1 MTMTKNLAPAPAHR
15 RPWQRPLL
23 GILCALALLPLAI
36 PTQAQPEQT
45 QAPAQAP
52 QRFRVM
58 PTPQALTPAEVAQV
72 QVQVHAQEVLARMK
86 AAQTQPQRLLPRV
99 LTWQTPAAATPI
111 ELRRLDVQATIVA
124 RTAATRIELELFNPN
139 GRQLEVQLQ
148 FPLAEGQSV
157 TGFAL
162 DIDGELRPA
171 VPVEK
176 AKGRQVF
183 EDITRARVDPALL
196 ESVGGNHHRLRV
208 YPLPAQ
214 GSRRVV
220 LELSEVLPNAA
231 APVWR
236 LPLGLQAP
244 ATRLD
249 VSVRVAG
256 VAPGDVKAQLGTL
269 GMAARAEGADT
280 HIALVGAQHSRG
292 EELRVELPA
301 QASTWFSRPQPLV
314 ATQRFDGASYF
325 YAEVP
330 AAARSAERARP
341 ERVGL
346 VWDASG
352 SGAARDHARELAL
365 LDGWLRRLGTVEV
378 LLQPVRDVAG
388 PIERFAVQGG
398 NWAALRDRLKGMAY
412 DGATQAAALR
422 APEDVQMALVFSDGL
437 GNWGSGPDAAAL
449 PAQPVPTYAV
459 TASAGSNA
467 AGLRRMADASGGGYL
482 DLMAV
487 STTQALDA
495 LAQQAPRVEVATSE
509 GAEDVELASALPEQ
523 GRIALAG
530 RFTGPEAVVTLQWP
544 QPGGKSETRTLR
556 IAAPA
561 ADSTTVPAPGVA
573 AHRWAAL
580 RMARLES
587 EGERQR
593 AAVRRLGQAFRIASR
608 ETSLIVLDTV
618 QDYARHNIE
627 PPPAL
632 RARWAQLRT
641 DTASREAATRA
652 QHLDRIARQFD
663 EKLAWWDKDFPKD
676 EAPPRLKEQAR
687 GGAVGMSAAPPP
699 PTPSPAVL
707 PKMDGFSTNRS
718 TASTGT
724 RGLTREAPFAP
735 GADALAAAPGRAA
748 ASPSASIQLRAWQ
761 PDAPYLRRL
770 RSAGS
775 VQDLEAIYLDERPSH
790 TNSTAFFLDVADL
803 LYERGH
809 GALARRVLSNL
820 AEMELEN
827 RHVLRILAYRLLQ
840 AGDTAV
846 ALPVLRTVL
855 ALSPDEPQSWRDL
868 GLALAKAG
876 QPQAAVDQ
884 LWQVVAKPW
893 AGRFPGVELIALAE
907 LNAIVAQAQADG
919 KTVNTQAVDPRLL
932 RNLPLD
938 LRAVL
943 SWDADNTDIDLY
955 VLDPNGEEAY
965 FANRLTY
972 QGGRMSADFTGGYG
986 PEEFSLKH
994 AKPGT
999 YTVRARF
1006 YGHRQQVVAPATTLM
1021 LRFSTG
1027 FGTPAQKDEDVVLRL
1042 TGQGDTVT
1050 VGRFTIGPR
1059 P

>member
-1 MTMTKNLAPAPAHR
+1 MTMTTTRAPAPAHH
-15 RPWQRPLL
+15 RPWQRTLL
-23 GILCALALLPLAI
+23 GVLCALAFLPLTA
-36 PTQAQPEQT
+36 PVGAQPEQ
-45 QAPAQAP
+45 PV
-52 QRFRVM
+52 QRFLTM
-58 PTPQALTPAEVAQV
+58 PSPQGHV
-72 QVQVHAQEVLARMK
+72 Q
-86 AAQTQPQRLLPRV
+86 PPRV

-111 ELRRLDVQATIVA
+111 ELRRLDVQATIVG
-124 RTAATRIELELFNPN
+124 RIAATRIELELFNPN
-139 GRQLEVQLQ
+139 GRQLEAQLQ

-256 VAPGDVKAQLGTL
+256 VAPGAVKAQLGTL

-280 HIALVGAQHSRG
+280 RIALVGAQNSRG

-301 QASTWFSRPQPLV
+301 QSSSWFSRPQPLV
-314 ATQRFDGASYF
+314 ATQRFAGASYF

-330 AAARSAERARP
+330 VAARSAERARP

-352 SGAARDHARELAL
+352 SGTGRDHARELAL

-388 PIERFAVQGG
+388 PIERFSVLGG
-398 NWAALRDRLKGMAY
+398 NWSALRDRLKGMAY

-422 APEDVQMALVFSDGL
+422 APEGVQMALVFSDGL
-437 GNWGSGPDAAAL
+437 GNWGATNNGGDATAL
-449 PAQPVPTYAV
+449 PAQPVPTYALS
-459 TASAGSNA
+459 ASAGSNA

-482 DLMAV
+482 DLLAV
-487 STTQALDA
+487 STAQALDA
-495 LAQQAPRVEVATSE
+495 LAQQAPRVQVATSE
-509 GAEDVELASALPEQ
+509 GADDVELASALPEQ

-530 RFTGPEAVVTLQWP
+530 RFTGAEAIVTLQWP
-544 QPGGKSETRTLR
+544 LPDGKSETRSLR
-556 IAAPA
+556 IQAPTA
-561 ADSTTVPAPGVA
+561 EAITAPGVA

-580 RMARLES
+580 RMARLEA

-618 QDYARHNIE
+618 QDYARHGIE
-627 PPPAL
+627 PPPTL

-641 DTASREAATRA
+641 DSAGRDAATRA

-676 EAPPRLKEQAR
+676 DAPPKLKEQAR
-687 GGAVGMSAAPPP
+687 GGAVGISAAPPP
-699 PTPSPAVL
+699 APIPAPAPLKLGPAGTTSIAPTGTKA
-707 PKMDGFSTNRS
+707 F
-718 TASTGT
+718 T
-724 RGLTREAPFAP
+724 RGLAAEP
-735 GADALAAAPGRAA
+735 GIDAMAAAPWRAA
-748 ASPSASIQLRAWQ
+748 AAPSASIQLRAWQ

-770 RSAGS
+770 RAAGT
-775 VQDLEAIYLDERPSH
+775 VEDMEAIYLDERPSH

-803 LYERGH
+803 LYERGQP
-809 GALARRVLSNL
+809 ALARRVLSNL

-840 AGDTAV
+840 AGDTAA
-846 ALPVLRTVL
+846 ALPVLRSVL
-855 ALSPDEPQSWRDL
+855 ALAPDEPQSWRDL

-884 LWQVVAKPW
+884 LWQVVSKPW

-907 LNAIVAQAQADG
+907 LNAIVAQAQTDG
-919 KTVNTQAVDPRLL
+919 KTVNTQAVDQRLL

-943 SWDADNTDIDLY
+943 AWDADNTDIDLY

-965 FANRLTY
+965 FGNRLTY

-1006 YGHRQQVVAPATTLM
+1006 YGHRQQVVAPAATLM
-1021 LRFSTG
+1021 LRLSTG
-1027 FGTPAQKDEDVVLRL
+1027 FGTPSQKDEDVVLRL

-1050 VGRFTIGPR
+1050 VGRFTIGKP
-1059 P
+1059 

>member
-1 MTMTKNLAPAPAHR
+1 MTKNLAPAPAHR
-15 RPWQRPLL
+15 RPCQRPLL
-23 GILCALALLPLAI
+23 GILCALALLPLAV

-45 QAPAQAP
+45 QAPAQTP

-72 QVQVHAQEVLARMK
+72 QVHAQEVLARMK
-86 AAQTQPQRLLPRV
+86 AAQAQTQPQRLLPRV

-111 ELRRLDVQATIVA
+111 ELRRLDVQATIVG

-139 GRQLEVQLQ
+139 GRQLEAQLQ

-236 LPLGLQAP
+236 LPVGLQAP

-256 VAPGDVKAQLGTL
+256 VAPGGVSAQLGTL
-269 GMAARAEGADT
+269 RMPARAEGADT

-314 ATQRFDGASYF
+314 TTQRFEGASYF

-330 AAARSAERARP
+330 VAARSAERARP

-388 PIERFAVQGG
+388 PVERFSVQAG
-398 NWAALRDRLKGMAY
+398 NWTALRDRLKGMAY

-422 APEDVQMALVFSDGL
+422 APDGVQMALVFSDGL

-482 DLMAV
+482 DLLAV

-495 LAQQAPRVEVATSE
+495 LAQQAPRMEVAASE

-561 ADSTTVPAPGVA
+561 ADATTDPTPGVA

-593 AAVRRLGQAFRIASR
+593 AAVRRLGQAFRIAGR

-618 QDYARHNIE
+618 QDYARHDIE

-676 EAPPRLKEQAR
+676 EAPPKLKEQAR

-699 PTPSPAVL
+699 PAPAAL
-707 PKMDGFSTNRS
+707 PKLEFAQQRTSPI
-718 TASTGT
+718 APTGT
-724 RGLTREAPFAP
+724 RGLRREAMPFAP
-735 GADALAAAPGRAA
+735 GADALAAAPARSAGAP
-748 ASPSASIQLRAWQ
+748 PSASIQLRAWQ

-770 RSAGS
+770 RAASL
-775 VQDLEAIYLDERPSH
+775 VHDLEAIYLDERPSH

-809 GALARRVLSNL
+809 SALARRVLSNL

-846 ALPVLRTVL
+846 ALPVLRSVL
-855 ALSPDEPQSWRDL
+855 ALAPDEPQSWRDL

-907 LNAIVAQAQADG
+907 LNAIAAQAQAAG
-919 KTVNTQAVDPRLL
+919 QPVNTSAVDPRLL

-943 SWDADNTDIDLY
+943 SWDADNTDIDLH

-965 FANRLTY
+965 YAHRLTY

-986 PEEFSLKH
+986 PEEFSLKN

-1021 LRFSTG
+1021 LRLSTG

-1042 TGQGDTVT
+1042 TGQGDMVT
-1050 VGRFTIGPR
+1050 VGSFTIGPR

>member
-1 MTMTKNLAPAPAHR
+1 MTTTRASMSSPMPVHR
-15 RPWQRPLL
+15 LGWHRALL
-23 GILCALALLPLAI
+23 GLCSAMALLPWTTPAA
-36 PTQAQPEQT
+36 AQPEQAR
-45 QAPAQAP
+45 APLLQNFP
-52 QRFRVM
+52 HQRTIRWVV
-58 PTPQALTPAEVAQV
+58 PE
-72 QVQVHAQEVLARMK
+72 AR
-86 AAQTQPQRLLPRV
+86 
-99 LTWQTPAAATPI
+99 TPI
-111 ELRRLDVQATIVA
+111 ELRRLDVQTTIVG

-139 GRQLEVQLQ
+139 GRLLEAQLQ

-183 EDITRARVDPALL
+183 EDVTRARVDPALL

-220 LELSEVLPNAA
+220 LELSEVLPNTA

-236 LPLGLQAP
+236 LPLGLQTP

-249 VSVRVAG
+249 VSIRVAG
-256 VAPGDVKAQLGTL
+256 VAPGGVTAHLGTL
-269 GMAARAEGADT
+269 RMPARAEGADT
-280 HIALVGAQHSRG
+280 RIALLGAQNSRG

-301 QASTWFSRPQPLV
+301 ASSTWVTRPQPMV
-314 ATQRFDGASYF
+314 ATQRFDGTSYF

-330 AAARSAERARP
+330 VAARSAERARP
-341 ERVGL
+341 VRAGL

-352 SGAARDHARELAL
+352 SGAARDHAREFAL
-365 LDGWLRRLGTVEV
+365 LDAWLRRLGTVEV

-388 PIERFAVQGG
+388 PVERFVVQGG

-422 APEDVQMALVFSDGL
+422 APEGVQMALVFSDGL
-437 GNWGSGPDAAAL
+437 GNWGATNDNSGDATAM

-459 TASAGSNA
+459 TAIAGNNA
-467 AGLRRMADASGGGYL
+467 AALRRMAEASGGGYL
-482 DLMAV
+482 DLLTLTNA
-487 STTQALDA
+487 QALDA
-495 LAQQAPRVEVATSE
+495 LAQQAPRVQVVASE
-509 GAEDVELASALPEQ
+509 GADDVELASALPEQ
-523 GRIALAG
+523 GRIALVG
-530 RFTGPEAVVTLQWP
+530 RFTAPEAVITLQWP
-544 QPGGKSETRTLR
+544 LPGGQSETRSLR
-556 IAAPA
+556 IAAPVA
-561 ADSTTVPAPGVA
+561 QNSSNTIATDLTPGVA

-618 QDYARHNIE
+618 QDYARHGIE

-641 DTASREAATRA
+641 DTASRDAANRA

-676 EAPPRLKEQAR
+676 EAPPKAKPQEQAR
-687 GGAVGMSAAPPP
+687 GGALGVSAAPPA
-699 PTPSPAVL
+699 PAPAAQSTL
-707 PKMDGFSTNRS
+707 QHLFSGPANRP

-724 RGLTREAPFAP
+724 KGLTREAPFSP
-735 GADALAAAPGRAA
+735 SADALAAAPARAA
-748 ASPSASIQLRAWQ
+748 TAPSASIQLRAWQ

-770 RSAGS
+770 RAAGS
-775 VQDLEAIYLDERPSH
+775 IEDLEAIYLDERPSH

-809 GALARRVLSNL
+809 PALARRVLSNL

-827 RHVLRILAYRLLQ
+827 RNVLRILAYRLLQ
-840 AGDTAV
+840 ADDTAV

-868 GLALAKAG
+868 GLALAKAN

-884 LWQVVAKPW
+884 LWQVVSKPW

-919 KTVNTQAVDPRLL
+919 KAVNTQAVDPRLL

-943 SWDADNTDIDLY
+943 AWDADNTDIDLY

-965 FANRLTY
+965 YGNRLTY

-986 PEEFSLKH
+986 PEEFSLKN

-1021 LRFSTG
+1021 LRLSTG
-1027 FGTPAQKDEDVVLRL
+1027 FGTPAQKDEEVVLRL
-1042 TGQGDTVT
+1042 AGQGDMVT
-1050 VGRFTIGPR
+1050 VGSFTIGR

>member
-1 MTMTKNLAPAPAHR
+1 MTMTTTRTPAPAHH
-15 RPWQRPLL
+15 RPWQRTLL
-23 GILCALALLPLAI
+23 GVLGALAFLPLTA
-36 PTQAQPEQT
+36 PVGAQPEQ
-45 QAPAQAP
+45 PM
-52 QRFRVM
+52 QRFLTM
-58 PTPQALTPAEVAQV
+58 PSPQGHV
-72 QVQVHAQEVLARMK
+72 QPLRI
-86 AAQTQPQRLLPRV
+86 
-99 LTWQTPAAATPI
+99 LTWQVPAAATPI
-111 ELRRLDVQATIVA
+111 ELRRLDVQATIVG

-139 GRQLEVQLQ
+139 GRQLEAQLQ

-183 EDITRARVDPALL
+183 EDVTRPRVDPALL

-208 YPLPAQ
+208 YPLPAN

-220 LELSEVLPNAA
+220 LELAEVLPNAS

-256 VAPGDVKAQLGTL
+256 VAPGAVKAQLGTL
-269 GMAARAEGADT
+269 GMPARAEGDDT
-280 HIALVGAQHSRG
+280 RIALVGAQNSRG

-301 QASTWFSRPQPLV
+301 QSSNWLSRPQPLV

-330 AAARSAERARP
+330 VAARSTERARP
-341 ERVGL
+341 QRVGL

-352 SGAARDHARELAL
+352 SGAGRDHARELAL
-365 LDGWLRRLGTVEV
+365 LDGWLRSLGTVEV
-378 LLQPVRDVAG
+378 LLKPVRDVAG
-388 PIERFAVQGG
+388 PIERFNVQGG
-398 NWAALRDRLKGMAY
+398 NWSALRDRLKGMAY

-422 APEDVQMALVFSDGL
+422 APEGVQMALVFSDGL
-437 GNWGSGPDAAAL
+437 GNWGADPNPTAL
-449 PAQPVPTYAV
+449 PPQPVPTYAV

-482 DLMAV
+482 DLLAV
-487 STTQALDA
+487 STAQALGA
-495 LAQQAPRVEVATSE
+495 LAQQAPRVEVAASE
-509 GAEDVELASALPEQ
+509 GADDVELASTLREQ
-523 GRIALAG
+523 GSIALAG
-530 RFTGPEAVVTLQWP
+530 RFTGAEALVTLQWP
-544 QPGGKSETRTLR
+544 LPDGKSETRTLR

-561 ADSTTVPAPGVA
+561 ADTPDLAPGVA

-580 RMARLES
+580 RMARLEA

-618 QDYARHNIE
+618 QDYARHDIE

-632 RARWAQLRT
+632 RPRWAQLRT
-641 DTASREAATRA
+641 DSAGRDAATRA

-663 EKLAWWDKDFPKD
+663 EKTAWWDKDFPKD
-676 EAPPRLKEQAR
+676 EAPPNAKDQAR
-687 GGAVGMSAAPPP
+687 GGAVAMSAAPPP
-699 PTPSPAVL
+699 PSPAVL
-707 PKMDGFSTNRS
+707 PKMDGFTTNRP
-718 TASTGT
+718 TATTGV
-724 RGLTREAPFAP
+724 RGLAREAPFAP
-735 GADALAAAPGRAA
+735 GADALAAAPGRATA
-748 ASPSASIQLRAWQ
+748 APSASIQLRAWQ

-770 RSAGS
+770 RAAASIE
-775 VQDLEAIYLDERPSH
+775 DLEAIYLDERPSH

-803 LYERGH
+803 LYERGQP
-809 GALARRVLSNL
+809 ALARRVLSNL

-846 ALPVLRTVL
+846 ALPVLRSVL
-855 ALSPDEPQSWRDL
+855 ALAPDEPQSWRDL

-907 LNAIVAQAQADG
+907 LNAIAAQAQAAG
-919 KTVNTQAVDPRLL
+919 QPVNTSAVDPRLL

-943 SWDADNTDIDLY
+943 SWDADNTDIDLW
-955 VLDPNGEEAY
+955 VVDPNGEEAY
-965 FANRLTY
+965 FGNRLTY

-986 PEEFSLKH
+986 PEEFSLKN

-1021 LRFSTG
+1021 LRLSTG

-1042 TGQGDTVT
+1042 TGRGDMVT
-1050 VGRFTIGPR
+1050 VGSFTIGKP
-1059 P
+1059 

>member
-1 MTMTKNLAPAPAHR
+1 MTMTFAPAPRRQHR
-15 RPWQRPLL
+15 AWQRTLL
-23 GILCALALLPLAI
+23 GGLCALVLLPLSHAQRVV
-36 PTQAQPEQT
+36 PTQQANAQ
-45 QAPAQAP
+45 AQAP
-52 QRFRVM
+52 
-58 PTPQALTPAEVAQV
+58 LVAV
-72 QVQVHAQEVLARMK
+72 Q
-86 AAQTQPQRLLPRV
+86 PPRT
-99 LTWQTPAAATPI
+99 LTWQVPEARTPI
-111 ELRRLDVQATIVA
+111 ELRRLDVQATIVG

-139 GRQLEVQLQ
+139 SRMLEAQLQ

-171 VPVEK
+171 VPVDK

-208 YPLPAQ
+208 YPLPAL

-231 APVWR
+231 APAWR

-249 VSVRVAG
+249 VSVLVAG
-256 VAPGDVKAQLGTL
+256 VAPGGVSAQLGTL
-269 GMAARAEGADT
+269 RMPTRAEGADT
-280 HIALVGAQHSRG
+280 RIALVGARHSRG
-292 EELRVELPA
+292 EELRVQLQAPTGRARPA
-301 QASTWFSRPQPLV
+301 KTQAMT
-314 ATQRFDGASYF
+314 ATQRFDRTSYF

-330 AAARSAERARP
+330 VAARSAERARP

-388 PIERFAVQGG
+388 PIERFSVQAG
-398 NWAALRDRLKGMAY
+398 NWTALRDRLKAMAY

-422 APEDVQMALVFSDGL
+422 APEGVQMALVFSDGL
-437 GNWGSGPDAAAL
+437 GNWGTDNDPAAL
-449 PAQPVPTYAV
+449 PAQAVPTYAV
-459 TASAGSNA
+459 SAIAGSNA
-467 AGLRRMADASGGGYL
+467 AALRRMAEASGGGYL
-482 DLMAV
+482 DLLALT
-487 STTQALDA
+487 SAQALEA
-495 LAQQAPRVEVATSE
+495 LAQQAPRVEVVASE
-509 GAEDVELASALPEQ
+509 GADDVELASALPEQ

-530 RFTGPEAVVTLQWP
+530 RFTGPQALVTLQWP
-544 QPGGKSETRTLR
+544 LPGGQIETRTLR

-561 ADSTTVPAPGVA
+561 ADTPDLATGVA

-580 RMARLES
+580 RMARLEA

-618 QDYARHNIE
+618 QDYARHDIE

-641 DTASREAATRA
+641 DASSREAATRA
-652 QHLDRIARQFD
+652 QHLERIARQFD
-663 EKLAWWDKDFPKD
+663 EKAAWWDKDFPKD
-676 EAPPRLKEQAR
+676 DGPPKPQDQTGSGTVA
-687 GGAVGMSAAPPP
+687 MSAAPA
-699 PTPSPAVL
+699 PAA
-707 PKMDGFSTNRS
+707 MAQS
-718 TASTGT
+718 
-724 RGLTREAPFAP
+724 APAFAP
-735 GADALAAAPGRAA
+735 APSGQAAARSMAAPAPGGDA
-748 ASPSASIQLRAWQ
+748 ASATPRAASIQLRAWQ

-770 RSAGS
+770 RAASS

-809 GALARRVLSNL
+809 PALARRVLSNL

-868 GLALAKAG
+868 GLALAQAG
-876 QPQAAVDQ
+876 QAQAAVDQ
-884 LWQVVAKPW
+884 LWQVVSKPW

-907 LNAIVAQAQADG
+907 LNAIVAQAQAHG
-919 KTVNTQAVDPRLL
+919 KTVNTQAVDQRLL

-943 SWDADNTDIDLY
+943 SWDADNTDIDLH
-955 VLDPNGEEAY
+955 VVDPNGDEAY
-965 FANRLTY
+965 YAHRLTY

-986 PEEFSLKH
+986 PEEFSLKN

-1021 LRFSTG
+1021 LRLSTG
-1027 FGTPAQKDEDVVLRL
+1027 FGTPAQKDENVVLRL
-1042 TGQGDTVT
+1042 TGQGDMVT
-1050 VGRFTIGPR
+1050 VGSFTIGR

>member
-1 MTMTKNLAPAPAHR
+1 MTTTLAPAPVQL

-23 GILCALALLPLAI
+23 GLLCALALLPLAA
-36 PTQAQPEQT
+36 PTHAQPEQS
-45 QAPAQAP
+45 AP

-58 PTPQALTPAEVAQV
+58 PTPQANGQGMQGHL
-72 QVQVHAQEVLARMK
+72 
-86 AAQTQPQRLLPRV
+86 QPPRI

-111 ELRRLDVQATIVA
+111 ELRRLDVQATIVG

-139 GRQLEVQLQ
+139 GRVLEAQLQ

-208 YPLPAQ
+208 YPLPAN

-220 LELSEVLPNAA
+220 LELNEVLPNAA

-236 LPLGLQAP
+236 LPLGLQAS

-256 VAPGDVKAQLGTL
+256 MAPGGVSAQLGTL
-269 GMAARAEGADT
+269 RMPARAEGADT
-280 HIALVGAQHSRG
+280 RIALVGAQNSRG
-292 EELRVELPA
+292 EELRVQLPA
-301 QASTWFSRPQPLV
+301 TPQAAQPMT

-330 AAARSAERARP
+330 VAARSAERARP

-352 SGAARDHARELAL
+352 SGAGRDHGREFAL
-365 LDGWLRRLGTVEV
+365 LDAWLRRLGTVEV

-388 PIERFAVQGG
+388 PVERFSVQGG
-398 NWAALRDRLKGMAY
+398 NWSALRDRLKGMAY

-422 APEDVQMALVFSDGL
+422 APEGVQMALVFSDGL
-437 GNWGSGPDAAAL
+437 GNWGTANDATAL

-459 TASAGSNA
+459 GAIAGSNA
-467 AGLRRMADASGGGYL
+467 AALRRMAEASGGTYL
-482 DLMAV
+482 DLLAL
-487 STTQALDA
+487 TNAQALEA
-495 LAQQAPRVEVATSE
+495 LAQQAPRVEVTASD
-509 GAEDVELASALPEQ
+509 GADDVELASALPEQ

-544 QPGGKSETRTLR
+544 LPGGKSETRSLR
-556 IAAPA
+556 IKAPA
-561 ADSTTVPAPGVA
+561 ADDAPADLATGVA

-608 ETSLIVLDTV
+608 ETSLIVLETV
-618 QDYARHNIE
+618 QDYARHDIE

-641 DTASREAATRA
+641 DTAGRDAATRA

-663 EKLAWWDKDFPKD
+663 EKQAWWDKDFPKD
-676 EAPPRLKEQAR
+676 DAPPKPKEQAR
-687 GGAVGMSAAPPP
+687 GGAVAMSAAPPP
-699 PTPSPAVL
+699 PSPAPMAKREDSAAAPRNSPIAPTGARGLAREATPS
-707 PKMDGFSTNRS
+707 
-718 TASTGT
+718 
-724 RGLTREAPFAP
+724 AP

-748 ASPSASIQLRAWQ
+748 AAPTASIQLRAWQ

-770 RSAGS
+770 RAAGS
-775 VQDLEAIYLDERPSH
+775 VEDLDATYLDERPSH

-809 GALARRVLSNL
+809 GALAQRVLSNL

-840 AGDTAV
+840 AGDTAT
-846 ALPVLRTVL
+846 ALPVLRSVL
-855 ALSPDEPQSWRDL
+855 ALAPDEPQSWRDL
-868 GLALAKAG
+868 GLALARAG
-876 QPQAAVDQ
+876 QHQAAVDQ

-907 LNAIVAQAQADG
+907 LNAIAAQAQAAG
-919 KTVNTQAVDPRLL
+919 TPVNTRAIDPRLL
-932 RNLPLD
+932 RNLPLE

-943 SWDADNTDIDLY
+943 AWDADNTDIDLY
-955 VLDPNGEEAY
+955 VVDPNGDEAY
-965 FANRLTY
+965 FGHRLTY

-986 PEEFSLKH
+986 PEEFSLKN

-1021 LRFSTG
+1021 LRLSTG
-1027 FGTPAQKDEDVVLRL
+1027 FGTPAQKDQDVVLRL
-1042 TGQGDTVT
+1042 TGRGDTVT
-1050 VGRFTIGPR
+1050 VGSFTIGAR

>member
-1 MTMTKNLAPAPAHR
+1 MTMTTTPAPAPAHH
-15 RPWQRPLL
+15 RPRQRTLL
-23 GILCALALLPLAI
+23 GVLCALALLPLA
-36 PTQAQPEQT
+36 THVGAQPEQ
-45 QAPAQAP
+45 A
-52 QRFRVM
+52 
-58 PTPQALTPAEVAQV
+58 
-72 QVQVHAQEVLARMK
+72 
-86 AAQTQPQRLLPRV
+86 PQRLLTKPMPQGHVQVLPSQPPRI

-111 ELRRLDVQATIVA
+111 ELRRLDVQATIVG

-139 GRQLEVQLQ
+139 GRQLEAQLQ

-256 VAPGDVKAQLGTL
+256 VAPGAVKAQLGTL
-269 GMAARAEGADT
+269 GMAARVEGADT
-280 HIALVGAQHSRG
+280 RIALVGAQHSRG

-330 AAARSAERARP
+330 VAARSAERARP

-352 SGAARDHARELAL
+352 SGAARDHAREFAL

-388 PIERFAVQGG
+388 PVERFSVQAG
-398 NWAALRDRLKGMAY
+398 NWTALRDRLKGMAY

-422 APEDVQMALVFSDGL
+422 APDGVQMALVFSDGL
-437 GNWGSGPDAAAL
+437 GNWGTDKDAATL

-467 AGLRRMADASGGGYL
+467 AGLRRMAEASGGGYL
-482 DLMAV
+482 DLLAV
-487 STTQALDA
+487 STTQALEA
-495 LAQQAPRVEVATSE
+495 LAQQAPRVEVAASE

-580 RMARLES
+580 RMARLEA

-618 QDYARHNIE
+618 QDYARHDIE

-676 EAPPRLKEQAR
+676 EAPPKLKEQAR

-699 PTPSPAVL
+699 PAPAAL
-707 PKMDGFSTNRS
+707 PKLEFAPQRTSPI
-718 TASTGT
+718 APTGT
-724 RGLTREAPFAP
+724 RGLRREAMPFAP
-735 GADALAAAPGRAA
+735 GADALAAAPARSAGAP
-748 ASPSASIQLRAWQ
+748 PSASIQLRACQ

-770 RSAGS
+770 RAASS
-775 VQDLEAIYLDERPSH
+775 VNDLEAIYLDERPSH

-803 LYERGH
+803 LYERGQP
-809 GALARRVLSNL
+809 ALARRVLSNL

-846 ALPVLRTVL
+846 ALPVLRSVL
-855 ALSPDEPQSWRDL
+855 ALAPDEPQSWRDL

-884 LWQVVAKPW
+884 LWQVVSKPW

-907 LNAIVAQAQADG
+907 LNAIVAQAQTDG
-919 KTVNTQAVDPRLL
+919 KTLNTQAVDPRLL

-943 SWDADNTDIDLY
+943 AWDADNTDIDLW
-955 VLDPNGEEAY
+955 VVDPNGEQAY
-965 FANRLTY
+965 YGNRLTY

-986 PEEFSLKH
+986 PEEFSLKN

-1021 LRFSTG
+1021 LRLSTG

-1042 TGQGDTVT
+1042 TGRGDTVT
-1050 VGRFTIGPR
+1050 VGNFTIGPR

>member
-1 MTMTKNLAPAPAHR
+1 MTMTQTLAAAPAQR
-15 RPWQRPLL
+15 RPWQRTMRGL
-23 GILCALALLPLAI
+23 LCALALLPLAA
-36 PTQAQPEQT
+36 PTQAQPEQEM
-45 QAPAQAP
+45 QQH
-52 QRFRVM
+52 RFRVM
-58 PTPQALTPAEVAQV
+58 PTPQS
-72 QVQVHAQEVLARMK
+72 HAQ
-86 AAQTQPQRLLPRV
+86 PPRV
-99 LTWQTPAAATPI
+99 LTWQVRGAATPI
-111 ELRRLDVQATIVA
+111 ELRRLDVQATIVG

-139 GRQLEVQLQ
+139 ARVLEAQLQ

-183 EDITRARVDPALL
+183 EDVTRARVDPALL

-208 YPLPAQ
+208 YPLPAN

-256 VAPGDVKAQLGTL
+256 VAPGGVSAQLGTL
-269 GMAARAEGADT
+269 RMPARAEGADT
-280 HIALVGAQHSRG
+280 RIALVGAQHAAG

-301 QASTWFSRPQPLV
+301 QSSTWFSRPQPLV
-314 ATQRFDGASYF
+314 ATQRFEGASYF

-330 AAARSAERARP
+330 VAARSTERARP

-388 PIERFAVQGG
+388 PIERFNVQGG
-398 NWAALRDRLKGMAY
+398 NWSALRDRLKGMAY

-422 APEDVQMALVFSDGL
+422 APESVQMALVFSDGL
-437 GNWGSGPDAAAL
+437 GNWGATHSSGDATAL
-449 PAQPVPTYAV
+449 PTQPVPTYAV
-459 TASAGSNA
+459 GASAGSNA
-467 AGLRRMADASGGGYL
+467 AGLRRMAEASGGNYL
-482 DLMAV
+482 DLLAL
-487 STTQALDA
+487 TTAQALDA
-495 LAQQAPRVEVATSE
+495 LAQQAPRVQVVNSE
-509 GAEDVELASALPEQ
+509 GADDVELASALPEQ

-530 RFTGPEAVVTLQWP
+530 RFTGAEAVVTLQWP
-544 QPGGKSETRTLR
+544 LPGGKSETQSLR

-561 ADSTTVPAPGVA
+561 APAVPAAGSTTDPAPGVA

-580 RMARLES
+580 RMARLEA

-593 AAVRRLGQAFRIASR
+593 AAVRRLGQAFRMASR

-618 QDYARHNIE
+618 QDYARHDIE

-663 EKLAWWDKDFPKD
+663 EKTAWWDKDFPKD
-676 EAPPRLKEQAR
+676 EAPPKPSPTPKALEQAR
-687 GGAVGMSAAPPP
+687 GGAVGVSAAPPAP
-699 PTPSPAVL
+699 APAPAPMPKLNFASPVNA
-707 PKMDGFSTNRS
+707 P
-718 TASTGT
+718 ATGT
-724 RGLTREAPFAP
+724 RSLARGLSAEAVAP
-735 GADALAAAPGRAA
+735 GASSAAFAP
-748 ASPSASIQLRAWQ
+748 PTASIQLRAWQ

-770 RSAGS
+770 RAAGT
-775 VQDLEAIYLDERPSH
+775 VEDMEAIYLDERPSH

-809 GALARRVLSNL
+809 SALARRVLSNL
-820 AEMELEN
+820 AEMDLEN

-846 ALPVLRTVL
+846 ALPVLRSVL
-855 ALSPDEPQSWRDL
+855 ALAPDEPQSWRDL

-876 QPQAAVDQ
+876 QHQAAVDQ

-907 LNAIVAQAQADG
+907 LNAIAAQAQAAG
-919 KTVNTQAVDPRLL
+919 QPVNTSAMDPRLL
-932 RNLPLD
+932 RNLPLS

-943 SWDADNTDIDLY
+943 AWDADNTDIDLY
-955 VLDPNGEEAY
+955 VVDPNGEEAY
-965 FANRLTY
+965 FGNRLTH

-1021 LRFSTG
+1021 LRLSTG
-1027 FGTPAQKDEDVVLRL
+1027 FGTPAQKDQDVVLRL
-1042 TGQGDTVT
+1042 TGRGDVVT
-1050 VGRFTIGPR
+1050 VGSFTIGR

>member
-1 MTMTKNLAPAPAHR
+1 MTTTRPFMPSPMPVHR
-15 RPWQRPLL
+15 QGWRRALL
-23 GILCALALLPLAI
+23 GLCCAMALLPWTTPAA
-36 PTQAQPEQT
+36 AQPEQAR
-45 QAPAQAP
+45 APLLQNFP
-52 QRFRVM
+52 HQRTIRWVV
-58 PTPQALTPAEVAQV
+58 PE
-72 QVQVHAQEVLARMK
+72 AR
-86 AAQTQPQRLLPRV
+86 
-99 LTWQTPAAATPI
+99 TPI
-111 ELRRLDVQATIVA
+111 ELRRLDVQTTIVG

-139 GRQLEVQLQ
+139 ARLLEAQLQ

-183 EDITRARVDPALL
+183 EDVTRARVDPALL

-220 LELSEVLPNAA
+220 LELSEVLTSAA
-231 APVWR
+231 TPVWR
-236 LPLGLQAP
+236 LPLGLQTP

-249 VSVRVAG
+249 VSIRVAG
-256 VAPGDVKAQLGTL
+256 VAPGAVSAQLGTL
-269 GMAARAEGADT
+269 RLPARAEGTDT
-280 HIALVGAQHSRG
+280 HIALAGAQNSRG
-292 EELRVELPA
+292 EELRVQLPPLPA
-301 QASTWFSRPQPLV
+301 SAQAMA

-330 AAARSAERARP
+330 VAVRRAERVRP

-352 SGAARDHARELAL
+352 SGTARDHAREFAL
-365 LDGWLRRLGTVEV
+365 LDAWLRRLGTVEV
-378 LLQPVRDVAG
+378 LLQPVRDVAD
-388 PIERFAVQGG
+388 PVERFTVQAG
-398 NWAALRDRLKGMAY
+398 NWSALRDRLKAMVY

-422 APEDVQMALVFSDGL
+422 APEGAQLALVFSDGL
-437 GNWGSGPDAAAL
+437 GNWGDDSAL
-449 PAQPVPTYAV
+449 PRQPVPTYAV
-459 TASAGSNA
+459 SAIAGSNA
-467 AGLRRMADASGGGYL
+467 AALRRMAEASGGGYL
-482 DLMAV
+482 DLLAMPNA
-487 STTQALDA
+487 QALDA
-495 LAQQAPRVEVATSE
+495 LAQEAPRVEVLSFD
-509 GAEDVELASALPEQ
+509 GADDVELASSQPEQ

-530 RFTGPEAVVTLQWP
+530 RFTAPEATVTLRWQL
-544 QPGGKSETRTLR
+544 PGGRHETRSLR
-556 IAAPA
+556 IQAPA
-561 ADSTTVPAPGVA
+561 ADTPSVTTGVA

-580 RMARLES
+580 RMARLEA

-618 QDYARHNIE
+618 QDYARHDIE

-641 DTASREAATRA
+641 DASSREAATRA

-663 EKLAWWDKDFPKD
+663 EKTAWWDKDYPKD
-676 EAPPRLKEQAR
+676 DAPPKTKDQAR
-687 GGAVGMSAAPPP
+687 GGAVAMSAAPPP
-699 PTPSPAVL
+699 PAPSPALL
-707 PKMDGFSTNRS
+707 PKMDGFSTNRP

-724 RGLTREAPFAP
+724 RGLAREAPSAP

-748 ASPSASIQLRAWQ
+748 APPSASIQLRAWQ
-761 PDAPYLRRL
+761 PDEPYLRRL
-770 RSAGS
+770 RAAGS

-790 TNSTAFFLDVADL
+790 TNSTAFFLDVANL

-809 GALARRVLSNL
+809 PALARRVLSNL

-840 AGDTAV
+840 AGDAAV

-868 GLALAKAG
+868 GLALAKAN

-919 KTVNTQAVDPRLL
+919 KAVNTQAVDPRLL

-943 SWDADNTDIDLY
+943 AWDADNTDIDLY

-965 FANRLTY
+965 FGNRLTY

-1021 LRFSTG
+1021 LRLSTG

-1042 TGQGDTVT
+1042 TGQGDMVT
-1050 VGRFTIGPR
+1050 VGSFTIGR

>member
-1 MTMTKNLAPAPAHR
+1 MTTSLAPAPLLQQQPR
-15 RPWQRPLL
+15 RNGQRTLFGL
-23 GILCALALLPLAI
+23 LCALALLPLAA
-36 PTQAQPEQT
+36 PTQAQPEQEM
-45 QAPAQAP
+45 QQH
-52 QRFRVM
+52 RFRVM
-58 PTPQALTPAEVAQV
+58 PTPQAQAQQAE
-72 QVQVHAQEVLARMK
+72 QERLQALRARVDAMVK
-86 AAQTQPQRLLPRV
+86 ATDTQPQRLLPRV
-99 LTWQTPAAATPI
+99 LTWQVRGAATPI
-111 ELRRLDVQATIVA
+111 ELRRLDVQATIVG

-139 GRQLEVQLQ
+139 ARVLEAQLQ

-208 YPLPAQ
+208 YPLPAL

-256 VAPGDVKAQLGTL
+256 MAPGAVKAQLGTL
-269 GMAARAEGADT
+269 GMPARAEGADT
-280 HIALVGAQHSRG
+280 RIALVGAQNSRG

-301 QASTWFSRPQPLV
+301 PSSTWFSRPQPLV

-330 AAARSAERARP
+330 VAARSAERARP

-352 SGAARDHARELAL
+352 SGAARDHAREFAL

-398 NWAALRDRLKGMAY
+398 NWSALRDRLKGMAY

-422 APEDVQMALVFSDGL
+422 APEGVQMALVFSDGL
-437 GNWGSGPDAAAL
+437 GNWGAGTDPTAL
-449 PAQPVPTYAV
+449 PAQPVPTYALA
-459 TASAGSNA
+459 ASAGSNA
-467 AGLRRMADASGGGYL
+467 AALRRMAEASGGNYL
-482 DLMAV
+482 DLLTV

-495 LAQQAPRVEVATSE
+495 LARQAPRVEVAASE
-509 GAEDVELASALPEQ
+509 GADDVELASALPEQ

-530 RFTGPEAVVTLQWP
+530 RFTGAEAVVTLQWP
-544 QPGGKSETRTLR
+544 LPGGRSETRSLR
-556 IAAPA
+556 IQAPTADAPA
-561 ADSTTVPAPGVA
+561 ELATGVA

-580 RMARLES
+580 RMARLEA

-593 AAVRRLGQAFRIASR
+593 AAARRLGQAFRIASR
-608 ETSLIVLDTV
+608 ETSLIVLETV
-618 QDYARHNIE
+618 QDYARHDIE

-641 DTASREAATRA
+641 DTAGREAATRA

-663 EKLAWWDKDFPKD
+663 EKQAWWDKDFPKD
-676 EAPPRLKEQAR
+676 DMPPKQPLQEQSR
-687 GGAVGMSAAPPP
+687 GGVVDKSAVPPP
-699 PTPSPAVL
+699 PAPARTAIRDASGKILSISGPAKPSP
-707 PKMDGFSTNRS
+707 M
-718 TASTGT
+718 TGS
-724 RGLTREAPFAP
+724 RGLARESPAE
-735 GADALAAAPGRAA
+735 AAPMA
-748 ASPSASIQLRAWQ
+748 ASALPAPAASIQLRAWQ

-770 RSAGS
+770 RAAGS
-775 VQDLEAIYLDERPSH
+775 VQDMEAIYLDERPSH
-790 TNSTAFFLDVADL
+790 THSTAFFLDVADL

-809 GALARRVLSNL
+809 SALARRVLSNL

-846 ALPVLRTVL
+846 ALPVLRSVL
-855 ALSPDEPQSWRDL
+855 ELAPDEPQSWRDL

-876 QPQAAVDQ
+876 QHQAAVDQ

-907 LNAIVAQAQADG
+907 LNTIAAQAQAAG
-919 KTVNTQAVDPRLL
+919 QPVNTSAVDPRLL

-943 SWDADNTDIDLY
+943 AWDADNTDIDLY
-955 VLDPNGEEAY
+955 VVDPNGEEAY
-965 FANRLTY
+965 FGHRLTY

-986 PEEFSLKH
+986 PEEFSLKN

-1006 YGHRQQVVAPATTLM
+1006 YGHNQQVVAPATTLM
-1021 LRFSTG
+1021 LRLSTG
-1027 FGTPAQKDEDVVLRL
+1027 FGTPAQKDQDVVLRL
-1042 TGQGDTVT
+1042 TGRGDVVT
-1050 VGRFTIGPR
+1050 VGSFTIAPR

>member
-1 MTMTKNLAPAPAHR
+1 MTTPRIPLPAPAPAR
-15 RPWQRPLL
+15 RATWRRAVL
-23 GILCALALLPLAI
+23 GFCSAMALLPLA
-36 PTQAQPEQT
+36 
-45 QAPAQAP
+45 APVGAQAP
-52 QRFRVM
+52 QESPLLRSLRVM
-58 PTPQALTPAEVAQV
+58 PTPQGPV
-72 QVQVHAQEVLARMK
+72 Q
-86 AAQTQPQRLLPRV
+86 PPRV
-99 LTWQTPAAATPI
+99 LTWQVPAAATPI
-111 ELRRLDVQATIVA
+111 ELRRLDVQATIVG

-139 GRQLEVQLQ
+139 GRMLEAQLQ

-196 ESVGGNHHRLRV
+196 ESVGGNQHRLRV
-208 YPLPAQ
+208 YPLPAN

-220 LELSEVLPNAA
+220 LELAEVLPNAA

-256 VAPGDVKAQLGTL
+256 VAPGAVKAQLGTL
-269 GMAARAEGADT
+269 GMPARAEGADT
-280 HIALVGAQHSRG
+280 RIALVGAQNSRG

-301 QASTWFSRPQPLV
+301 QSSSWFSRPQPLV

-330 AAARSAERARP
+330 VAARSAERARP

-388 PIERFAVQGG
+388 PIERFSVQGG

-422 APEDVQMALVFSDGL
+422 APEGVQMALVFSDGL
-437 GNWGSGPDAAAL
+437 GNWGAGNDATAL
-449 PAQPVPTYAV
+449 PSQPVPTYALS
-459 TASAGSNA
+459 ASAGSNA
-467 AGLRRMADASGGGYL
+467 AGPRRMADASGGGYL
-482 DLMAV
+482 DLLAV
-487 STTQALDA
+487 STAQALDA
-495 LAQQAPRVEVATSE
+495 LAQQAPRVQVATSE
-509 GAEDVELASALPEQ
+509 GADDVELASALPEQ

-530 RFTGPEAVVTLQWP
+530 RFTGAEAIVTLQWP
-544 QPGGKSETRTLR
+544 LPDGKSETRTLR

-561 ADSTTVPAPGVA
+561 APAADATNATATAPGVA

-580 RMARLES
+580 RMVRLEA

-618 QDYARHNIE
+618 QDYARHGIE

-641 DTASREAATRA
+641 DSAGRDAATRA

-676 EAPPRLKEQAR
+676 EAPPNARDQAR
-687 GGAVGMSAAPPP
+687 GGAVAMSAAPPQ
-699 PTPSPAVL
+699 PSPAVL
-707 PKMDGFSTNRS
+707 PKMDGFTTNRP
-718 TASTGT
+718 TATTGV
-724 RGLTREAPFAP
+724 RGLAREAPFAP
-735 GADALAAAPGRAA
+735 GADAPAAAPGRAA
-748 ASPSASIQLRAWQ
+748 AAPSASIQLRAWQ

-770 RSAGS
+770 RAAGS
-775 VQDLEAIYLDERPSH
+775 IEDLEAIYLDERPSH

-803 LYERGH
+803 LYERGQP
-809 GALARRVLSNL
+809 ALARRVLSNL

-846 ALPVLRTVL
+846 ALPVLRSVL
-855 ALSPDEPQSWRDL
+855 ALAPDEPQSWRDL
-868 GLALAKAG
+868 GLALGKAG
-876 QPQAAVDQ
+876 QHQAAVDQ
-884 LWQVVAKPW
+884 LWQVVSKPW

-907 LNAIVAQAQADG
+907 LNAIAAQAQAAG
-919 KTVNTQAVDPRLL
+919 QPVNTSAMDPRLL

-943 SWDADNTDIDLY
+943 AWDADNTDIDLY
-955 VLDPNGEEAY
+955 VVDPNGEEAY
-965 FANRLTY
+965 YGHRLTY

-986 PEEFSLKH
+986 PEEFSLKN

-1021 LRFSTG
+1021 LRLSTG
-1027 FGTPAQKDEDVVLRL
+1027 FGTPAQKDQDVVLRL
-1042 TGQGDTVT
+1042 TGQGDMVT
-1050 VGRFTIGPR
+1050 VGSFTIGR

>member
-1 MTMTKNLAPAPAHR
+1 MTKPLAPAPLQQPR
-15 RPWQRPLL
+15 RTWPRSTLIGL
-23 GILCALALLPLAI
+23 LCALALLPLA
-36 PTQAQPEQT
+36 
-45 QAPAQAP
+45 APVGAQAP
-52 QRFRVM
+52 QESPLLRSLRVM
-58 PTPQALTPAEVAQV
+58 PTPQGPV
-72 QVQVHAQEVLARMK
+72 Q
-86 AAQTQPQRLLPRV
+86 PPRV
-99 LTWQTPAAATPI
+99 LTWQVPAAATPI
-111 ELRRLDVQATIVA
+111 ELRRLDVQATIVG

-139 GRQLEVQLQ
+139 GRQLEAQLQ

-176 AKGRQVF
+176 AKGRQAF

-208 YPLPAQ
+208 YPLPAN

-301 QASTWFSRPQPLV
+301 QASTWFSKPQPLV

-330 AAARSAERARP
+330 VAARSAERARP

-482 DLMAV
+482 DLLAV

-707 PKMDGFSTNRS
+707 PKMDGFSTNRP

-735 GADALAAAPGRAA
+735 GADALTAAPGRAA

-876 QPQAAVDQ
+876 QPQAAADQ

-907 LNAIVAQAQADG
+907 LNAIVAQAQANG
-919 KTVNTQAVDPRLL
+919 KTVNSSAVDPRML

-965 FANRLTY
+965 FGNRLTY

-986 PEEFSLKH
+986 PEEFSLKN

-1021 LRFSTG
+1021 LRLSTG

>member
-1 MTMTKNLAPAPAHR
+1 MTMTTTPAPAPAHH
-15 RPWQRPLL
+15 RPRQRTLL
-23 GILCALALLPLAI
+23 GVLCALALLPLAAHVG
-36 PTQAQPEQT
+36 AQPEQ
-45 QAPAQAP
+45 A
-52 QRFRVM
+52 
-58 PTPQALTPAEVAQV
+58 
-72 QVQVHAQEVLARMK
+72 
-86 AAQTQPQRLLPRV
+86 PQRLLTKPMPQGHVQVLPSQPPRI

-111 ELRRLDVQATIVA
+111 ELRRLDVQATIVG

-139 GRQLEVQLQ
+139 GRQLEAQLQ

-256 VAPGDVKAQLGTL
+256 VAPGGVSAQLGSL
-269 GMAARAEGADT
+269 RMPARAEGADT
-280 HIALVGAQHSRG
+280 RMALVGAQHSRG

-301 QASTWFSRPQPLV
+301 RPNNPFFFFFSSASSQAMT
-314 ATQRFDGASYF
+314 ATQRFDGTNYF

-330 AAARSAERARP
+330 VAVRSAERARP

-352 SGAARDHARELAL
+352 SGAARDHAREFAL

-388 PIERFAVQGG
+388 PVERFSVQAG
-398 NWAALRDRLKGMAY
+398 NWTALRDRLKGMAY

-422 APEDVQMALVFSDGL
+422 APEGVQMALVFSDGL
-437 GNWGSGPDAAAL
+437 GNWGAASTNSGDATAL

-459 TASAGSNA
+459 SAIAGSNA
-467 AGLRRMADASGGGYL
+467 AALRRMAEASGGNYL
-482 DLMAV
+482 DLLALT
-487 STTQALDA
+487 SAQALDA
-495 LAQQAPRVEVATSE
+495 LSQQAPRVEVVASE

-556 IAAPA
+556 IAALA

-618 QDYARHNIE
+618 QDYARHDIE

-707 PKMDGFSTNRS
+707 PKMDGFSTNRP

-735 GADALAAAPGRAA
+735 GADALTAAPGRAA
-748 ASPSASIQLRAWQ
+748 APPSASIQLRAWQ

-840 AGDTAV
+840 AGDTAM

-876 QPQAAVDQ
+876 QPQAAADQ

-907 LNAIVAQAQADG
+907 LNAIVAQAQANG
-919 KTVNTQAVDPRLL
+919 QTVNTSAVDPRML

-965 FANRLTY
+965 FGNRLTY

-986 PEEFSLKH
+986 PEEFSLKN

-1021 LRFSTG
+1021 LRLSTG

>member
-1 MTMTKNLAPAPAHR
+1 MTMTFAPAPL
-15 RPWQRPLL
+15 RPYRTWQRRLL
-23 GILCALALLPLAI
+23 GGLCALVLLPLAA
-36 PTQAQPEQT
+36 PTQAQRTAPPPQVHVQPQSPVQPPRFLAW
-45 QAPAQAP
+45 QAP
-52 QRFRVM
+52 
-58 PTPQALTPAEVAQV
+58 E
-72 QVQVHAQEVLARMK
+72 AR
-86 AAQTQPQRLLPRV
+86 
-99 LTWQTPAAATPI
+99 TPI
-111 ELRRLDVQATIVA
+111 ELRRMDVQATIVG

-139 GRQLEVQLQ
+139 ARVLEAQLQ

-162 DIDGELRPA
+162 DIEGELRPA

-183 EDITRARVDPALL
+183 EDVTRARVDPALL

-208 YPLPAQ
+208 YPLPAN

-220 LELSEVLPNAA
+220 LELAEVLPNAA

-236 LPLGLQAP
+236 LPMGLQAP
-244 ATRLD
+244 AARLD

-256 VAPGDVKAQLGTL
+256 VAPGGIKAQLGTL
-269 GMAARAEGADT
+269 RLPAHAEGADARIT
-280 HIALVGAQHSRG
+280 LASARHSRG
-292 EELRVELPA
+292 DELRVQLPTA
-301 QASTWFSRPQPLV
+301 PQAARPLV

-325 YAEVP
+325 YAELPV
-330 AAARSAERARP
+330 AARSAERARP

-352 SGAARDHARELAL
+352 SGAARDHTRELAL
-365 LDGWLRRLGTVEV
+365 LDAWLRRLGTVEV

-388 PIERFAVQGG
+388 PIERYSVQGG
-398 NWAALRDRLKGMAY
+398 NWSALRDRLKAMAY

-422 APEDVQMALVFSDGL
+422 APEGVQMALVFSDGL
-437 GNWGSGPDAAAL
+437 GNWGAGNDATAL
-449 PAQPVPTYAV
+449 PAQPVPTYALS
-459 TASAGSNA
+459 ASAGSNA
-467 AGLRRMADASGGGYL
+467 AALRRMAEASGGNYL
-482 DLMAV
+482 DLLAV

-495 LAQQAPRVEVATSE
+495 LARQAPRVQVTAAE
-509 GAEDVELASALPEQ
+509 GADDVELASTLPEQ

-544 QPGGKSETRTLR
+544 LPGGKSETRSLR
-556 IAAPA
+556 IQAPA
-561 ADSTTVPAPGVA
+561 ADDAPANLATGVA

-580 RMARLES
+580 RMARLEA

-618 QDYARHNIE
+618 QDYARHGIE

-641 DTASREAATRA
+641 DSASREAARSA
-652 QHLDRIARQFD
+652 EQLDRIARQFGD
-663 EKLAWWDKDFPKD
+663 KIAWWEQDFPKGD
-676 EAPPRLKEQAR
+676 LPAKPKEAAGEGVRA
-687 GGAVGMSAAPPP
+687 
-699 PTPSPAVL
+699 
-707 PKMDGFSTNRS
+707 
-718 TASTGT
+718 
-724 RGLTREAPFAP
+724 
-735 GADALAAAPGRAA
+735 AAAPTAQSAALPPPAA
-748 ASPSASIQLRAWQ
+748 APMAQSAPAPMAQSAPVASGQPALRMATAAPGGPAAPPSASIQLRAWQ

-770 RSAGS
+770 RAAGS
-775 VQDLEAIYLDERPSH
+775 VEDMEAIYLDERPSH
-790 TNSTAFFLDVADL
+790 THSTAFFLDVADL

-809 GALARRVLSNL
+809 SALARRVLSNL

-846 ALPVLRTVL
+846 ALPVLRSVL
-855 ALSPDEPQSWRDL
+855 ALAPDEPQSWRDL

-876 QPQAAVDQ
+876 QHQAAVDQ

-893 AGRFPGVELIALAE
+893 DGRFPGVELIALAE
-907 LNAIVAQAQADG
+907 LNAIAAQAQAQAAG
-919 KTVNTQAVDPRLL
+919 QPVNTAAMDPRLL

-955 VLDPNGEEAY
+955 VEDPNGQQAY
-965 FANRLTY
+965 YGHRLTT

-1006 YGHRQQVVAPATTLM
+1006 FGHNQQLVTPATTLM
-1021 LRFSTG
+1021 LRLSTG
-1027 FGTPAQKDEDVVLRL
+1027 FGTPAQKDQDVVLRL
-1042 TGQGDTVT
+1042 TGRGDVVT
-1050 VGRFTIGPR
+1050 VGSFTIGPR

>member
-72 QVQVHAQEVLARMK
+72 QVHAQEVLARMK

-111 ELRRLDVQATIVA
+111 ELRRLDVQATIVG

-139 GRQLEVQLQ
+139 VRQLEAQLQ

-208 YPLPAQ
+208 YPLPAN

-301 QASTWFSRPQPLV
+301 QASTWFSKPQPLV

-330 AAARSAERARP
+330 VAARSAERARP

-398 NWAALRDRLKGMAY
+398 NWSALRDRLKGMAY

-509 GAEDVELASALPEQ
+509 GAEDVELALALPEQ

-618 QDYARHNIE
+618 QDYARHDIE

-707 PKMDGFSTNRS
+707 PKMDGSTNRS

-735 GADALAAAPGRAA
+735 GADAMAAAPGRAA
-748 ASPSASIQLRAWQ
+748 APPSASIQLRAWQ

-876 QPQAAVDQ
+876 QPQAAADQ

-907 LNAIVAQAQADG
+907 LNAIVAQAQANG
-919 KTVNTQAVDPRLL
+919 QTVNTSAVDPRML

-965 FANRLTY
+965 FGNRLTY

-986 PEEFSLKH
+986 PEEFSLKN

-1021 LRFSTG
+1021 LRLSTG